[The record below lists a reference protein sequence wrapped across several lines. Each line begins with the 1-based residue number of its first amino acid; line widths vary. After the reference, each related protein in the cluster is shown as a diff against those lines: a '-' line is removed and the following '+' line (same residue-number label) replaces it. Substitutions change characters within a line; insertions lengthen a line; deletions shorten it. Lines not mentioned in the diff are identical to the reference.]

1 MISCETEVFT
11 QRFLYYERSPYII
24 VIPYIY
30 YELNRKEKPA
40 HPPRLMPF
48 TLTSR
53 Y

>member
-30 YELNRKEKPA
+30 YELNRKENVNF
-40 HPPRLMPF
+40 LVN
-48 TLTSR
+48 
-53 Y
+53 